1 MVPTH
6 ETGPRPRFVIILGL
20 MSILFFAVAALYV
33 ILCIRL
39 GRDVCPW
46 LFGGLYDWLRGV
58 LPGP

>member
-1 MVPTH
+1 MVPTRD
-6 ETGPRPRFVIILGL
+6 TRPKPRLVIILGL

-39 GRDVCPW
+39 GRDVWPW
-46 LFGGLYDWLRGV
+46 LFSGLYDWLRGV